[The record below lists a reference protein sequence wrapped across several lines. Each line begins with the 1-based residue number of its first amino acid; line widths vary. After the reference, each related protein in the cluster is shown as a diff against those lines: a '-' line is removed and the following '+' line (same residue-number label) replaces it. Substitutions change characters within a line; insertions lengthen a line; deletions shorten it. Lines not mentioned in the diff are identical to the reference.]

1 MYNLTDKVAVVTG
14 GSSGIGR
21 AIARRLAEEGAKVLI
36 VARKEKNL
44 VATAYG
50 YPSISYLVGDL
61 TDESSVT
68 AIAQRIESEY
78 GGRLDILVNNAGWCP
93 VKSIKDVTMSDY
105 TRAFDLDVKAVV
117 DLTTRLLPYILKSK
131 GTIINIS
138 SIGATHAAPNISMYI
153 GAKAAISSF
162 TRGWALD
169 LAKDGVRVNAV
180 APGAVVT
187 NIWNVPGLTPEQSA
201 AHEKSITEGIPMGR
215 MAQPEEIANVVV
227 FLASD
232 QASYVSG
239 AVFAVDGG
247 AGAM

>member
-21 AIARRLAEEGAKVLI
+21 AIARRFAREGAKILI
-36 VARKEKNL
+36 MARKEADLK
-44 VATAYG
+44 ATADG
-50 YPSISYLVGDL
+50 YPSISYLAGDL
-61 TDESSVT
+61 TDEETVK
-68 AIAQRIESEY
+68 AIAERIESAY

-93 VKSIKDVTMSDY
+93 VMSIKDVTMADY

-117 DLTTRLLPYILKSK
+117 DLTTHLLPYILKSK
-131 GTIINIS
+131 GTIINIT
-138 SIGATHAAPNISMYI
+138 SIGATHAAPDISMYI

-169 LAKDGVRVNAV
+169 LAKEGVRVNAV
-180 APGAVVT
+180 APGAVET

-201 AHEKSITEGIPMGR
+201 AHEKSITDGIPMGR
-215 MAQPEEIANVVV
+215 MAQPDEIANVVA

-247 AGAM
+247 AGAI

>member
-1 MYNLTDKVAVVTG
+1 MYDLTDKVAVVTG

-21 AIARRLAEEGAKVLI
+21 AIARRFAREGSKVLI
-36 VARKEKNL
+36 VARNEADLK
-44 VATAYG
+44 ATADG

-61 TDESSVT
+61 TGEATIT
-68 AIAQRIESEY
+68 AIAERIESVY

-93 VKSIKDVTMSDY
+93 VKSIKEVTMADY
-105 TRAFDLDVKAVV
+105 THAFDLDVKAVV
-117 DLTTRLLPYILKSK
+117 DLTIHLLPYILQSK

-180 APGAVVT
+180 APGAVET
-187 NIWNVPGLTPEQSA
+187 NIWNVPGLTPQESA
-201 AHEKSITEGIPMGR
+201 AHEKSITDGIPMGR
-215 MAQPEEIANVVV
+215 MAQPDEIANVVV
-227 FLASD
+227 SLASD

-247 AGAM
+247 AGAL

>member
-21 AIARRLAEEGAKVLI
+21 AIARRFAREGAKVLI
-36 VARKEKNL
+36 VARKEDDLK
-44 VATAYG
+44 ATADG
-50 YPSISYLVGDL
+50 YPSISYLAGDL
-61 TDESSVT
+61 TDEAIIT
-68 AIAQRIESEY
+68 AIAERIESTF
-78 GGRLDILVNNAGWCP
+78 GGCLDILVNNAGWCP
-93 VKSIKDVTMSDY
+93 VKSIKDVTLSDY
-105 TRAFDLDVKAVV
+105 THAFDLDVKAVV
-117 DLTTRLLPYILKSK
+117 DLTTHLLSYILNNK

-138 SIGATHAAPNISMYI
+138 SIGATHAAPDISMYI

-169 LAKDGVRVNAV
+169 LVKDGVRVNAV
-180 APGAVVT
+180 APGAVET

-201 AHEKSITEGIPMGR
+201 AHERSLVEGIPMGR

-227 FLASD
+227 FLASNE
-232 QASYVSG
+232 ASYVSG

-247 AGAM
+247 AGAL

>member
-21 AIARRLAEEGAKVLI
+21 AIAQRLAREGAKVLI
-36 VARKEKNL
+36 IARKEADL
-44 VATAYG
+44 RTTAQG
-50 YPSISYLVGDL
+50 YSTISYLAGDL
-61 TDESSVT
+61 TDEATVS
-68 AIAQRIESEY
+68 AIAHRVETVY

-93 VKSIKDVTMSDY
+93 VKSIKEVTEADY
-105 TRAFDLDVKAVV
+105 TRAFNLDVKAVV
-117 DLTTRLLPYILKSK
+117 DLTTRMLPYILKCK

-201 AHEKSITEGIPMGR
+201 AHERSIVQGIPMGR
-215 MAQPEEIANVVV
+215 MAQPDEIANVVV

>member
-21 AIARRLAEEGAKVLI
+21 AIARRLAQEGAKVLI
-36 VARKEKNL
+36 VARKEADL
-44 VATAYG
+44 QTTAQG
-50 YPSISYLVGDL
+50 FPNISYLVGDL
-61 TDESSVT
+61 TDEATIT
-68 AIAQRIESEY
+68 AIVNRINSEY
-78 GGRLDILVNNAGWCP
+78 AGKLDILVNNAGWCP
-93 VKSIKDVTMSDY
+93 VKSIKDVTIADY
-105 TRAFDLDVKAVV
+105 THAFDLDVRAVA
-117 DLTTRLLPYILKSK
+117 DLTIHLLPFIVAAK

-138 SIGATHAAPNISMYI
+138 SISATHAAPNISMYI
-153 GAKAAISSF
+153 GAKYSISSF

-180 APGAVVT
+180 APGAVET
-187 NIWNVPGLTPEQSA
+187 NIWNVPGLTPQQSA
-201 AHEKSITEGIPMGR
+201 EHEKSITSGIPMGR
-215 MAQPEEIANVVV
+215 MAQPDEIANVAV

-232 QASYVSG
+232 EASYVSG

>member
-21 AIARRLAEEGAKVLI
+21 AIARRLAREGAKVLI
-36 VARKEKNL
+36 VARKEADLK
-44 VATAYG
+44 VTADG
-50 YPSISYLVGDL
+50 YPTISYLVGDL
-61 TDESSVT
+61 TDEATVT
-68 AIAQRIESEY
+68 AIAGRIDSEY
-78 GGRLDILVNNAGWCP
+78 GGELDILVNNAGWCP
-93 VKSIKDVTMSDY
+93 VKSIKEVTMADY
-105 TRAFDLDVKAVV
+105 THAFDLDVKAVV
-117 DLTTRLLPYILKSK
+117 DLTVHLLPYLIKSK

-169 LAKDGVRVNAV
+169 LAKDSVRVNAV
-180 APGAVVT
+180 APGAVET

-201 AHEKSITEGIPMGR
+201 AHEKSLVEGIPFGR
-215 MAQPEEIANVVV
+215 MAQPDEIANVVV
-227 FLASD
+227 FLASEE
-232 QASYVSG
+232 ASYVSG
-239 AVFAVDGG
+239 AVFAVDGA

>member
-21 AIARRLAEEGAKVLI
+21 AIAQRLAREGSKVLI
-36 VARKEKNL
+36 VARKEDDLK
-44 VATAYG
+44 ATADG

-61 TDESSVT
+61 TNEVTIT
-68 AIAQRIESEY
+68 AIAERIESAY
-78 GGRLDILVNNAGWCP
+78 SGRLDILVNNAGWCP
-93 VKSIKDVTMSDY
+93 VKSIKEVTMADY
-105 TRAFDLDVKAVV
+105 THAFDLDVKAVV
-117 DLTTRLLPYILKSK
+117 NLTIHLLPYILKSK
-131 GTIINIS
+131 GMIINIS
-138 SIGATHAAPNISMYI
+138 SIGATHAAPTISMYI

-180 APGAVVT
+180 APGAVET

-201 AHEKSITEGIPMGR
+201 AHEKSITDGIPMGR
-215 MAQPEEIANVVV
+215 MAQPDEIANVVA

-232 QASYVSG
+232 QASYVTG

-247 AGAM
+247 AGAI

>member
-1 MYNLTDKVAVVTG
+1 MQTK
-14 GSSGIGR
+14 
-21 AIARRLAEEGAKVLI
+21 LI
-36 VARKEKNL
+36 
-44 VATAYG
+44 
-50 YPSISYLVGDL
+50 
-61 TDESSVT
+61 
-68 AIAQRIESEY
+68 
-78 GGRLDILVNNAGWCP
+78 
-93 VKSIKDVTMSDY
+93 
-105 TRAFDLDVKAVV
+105 DLDVKAVV
-117 DLTTRLLPYILKSK
+117 DHTTNLLSFILRSK

-153 GAKAAISSF
+153 GAKSAISSF

-201 AHEKSITEGIPMGR
+201 AHEKSITDGIPMGR
-215 MAQPEEIANVVV
+215 MARPDEIANVVA

>member
-21 AIARRLAEEGAKVLI
+21 AIARRFASEGAKVLI
-36 VARKEKNL
+36 VARKEADLK
-44 VATAYG
+44 ATAEG
-50 YPSISYLVGDL
+50 YPTISYLVGDL
-61 TDESSVT
+61 TEES
-68 AIAQRIESEY
+68 AISAISQRIESDY

-93 VKSIKDVTMSDY
+93 VKSIKEVTTADY

-117 DLTTRLLPYILKSK
+117 DLTTHLLPYILKSK

-201 AHEKSITEGIPMGR
+201 AHEKSIVDGIPMGR
-215 MAQPEEIANVVV
+215 MAQPEEIANVVA

-247 AGAM
+247 AGAL

>member
-1 MYNLTDKVAVVTG
+1 MYDLTDKVAVVTG

-21 AIARRLAEEGAKVLI
+21 AIAQRLAAEGAKVLI
-36 VARKEKNL
+36 VARKEADLK
-44 VATAYG
+44 ATAEG
-50 YPSISYLVGDL
+50 YPSISYIVGDL
-61 TDESSVT
+61 TDDT
-68 AIAQRIESEY
+68 AIAAIAERIEKDY

-93 VKSIKDVTMSDY
+93 VMSIKDVTMADY
-105 TRAFDLDVKAVV
+105 SRAFDLDVKAVV
-117 DLTTRLLPYILKSK
+117 DLTTRLLPFILTSK

-169 LAKDGVRVNAV
+169 LAGDGVRVNAV
-180 APGAVVT
+180 APGAVET

-201 AHEKSITEGIPMGR
+201 AHQKSITDGIPMGR
-215 MAQPEEIANVVV
+215 MARPEEIAAVAA

-232 QASYVSG
+232 QASYVTG

>member
-1 MYNLTDKVAVVTG
+1 MYNLTDKVAIVTG

-21 AIARRLAEEGAKVLI
+21 ATAQRFAREGAKVLI
-36 VARKEKNL
+36 VARKEADL
-44 VATAYG
+44 EATAAG
-50 YPSISYLVGDL
+50 FPTISYLVGDL
-61 TDESSVT
+61 TDDATIT
-68 AIAQRIESEY
+68 AIKNRVESEY

-93 VKSIKDVTMSDY
+93 VKSIKDVTIDDY
-105 TRAFDLDVKAVV
+105 NHAFDLDVRAVV
-117 DLTTRLLPYILKSK
+117 DLTINLLPYIIRSK

-180 APGAVVT
+180 APGAVET

-201 AHEKSITEGIPMGR
+201 AHEKSLVEGIPMGR
-215 MAQPEEIANVVV
+215 MAQPDEIANVVV

-239 AVFAVDGG
+239 AVFAVDGA

>member
-1 MYNLTDKVAVVTG
+1 MYDLKDKVAVVTG

-21 AIARRLAEEGAKVLI
+21 AIARRLASEGAKVLI
-36 VARKEKNL
+36 VARKEADL
-44 VATAYG
+44 AATAEG
-50 YPSISYLVGDL
+50 FPSIAYLAGDL
-61 TDESSVT
+61 TDEAT
-68 AIAQRIESEY
+68 IAAIATRIAADY
-78 GGRLDILVNNAGWCP
+78 NGRLDILVNNAGWCP
-93 VKSIKDVTMSDY
+93 VKSIKDITPADY
-105 TRAFDLDVKAVV
+105 AHAFDLDVKSVV
-117 DLTTRLLPYILKSK
+117 DLTTRLLPFILAAK

-180 APGAVVT
+180 APGAVET
-187 NIWNVPGLTPEQSA
+187 NIWNVPGLTPEQSE
-201 AHEKSITEGIPMGR
+201 AHRKSITDGIPMGR
-215 MAQPEEIANVVV
+215 MAQPDEIAGVVA

-232 QASYVSG
+232 EASYVTG

>member
-21 AIARRLAEEGAKVLI
+21 AIARRLASEGAKVLI
-36 VARKEKNL
+36 VARKEADLK
-44 VATAYG
+44 VTAEG
-50 YPSISYLVGDL
+50 YPGISYIVGDL
-61 TDESSVT
+61 TAEATVS
-68 AIAQRIESEY
+68 AIADRIAEAF

-93 VKSIKDVTMSDY
+93 VKSIKDVTMTDY

-117 DLTTRLLPYILKSK
+117 DLTTTLLPYIVKSK

-169 LAKDGVRVNAV
+169 LAADGIRVNAV
-180 APGAVVT
+180 APGAVET

-201 AHEKSITEGIPMGR
+201 AHENSIVSGIPMGR
-215 MAQPEEIANVVV
+215 MARPEEIANVVT

-232 QASYVSG
+232 EASYVSG

>member
-1 MYNLTDKVAVVTG
+1 MYNLTDKVAIVTG

-21 AIARRLAEEGAKVLI
+21 AIARRLATEGAKVLI
-36 VARKEKNL
+36 VARKEADLKI
-44 VATAYG
+44 TAEG
-50 YPSISYLVGDL
+50 YPTISYLVGDL
-61 TDESSVT
+61 TEESTMDEIVN
-68 AIAQRIESEY
+68 RIKSDY
-78 GGRLDILVNNAGWCP
+78 NGRLDILVNNAGWCP
-93 VKSIKDVTMSDY
+93 VKSIKDVTLADY
-105 TRAFDLDVKAVV
+105 THAFDLDVKAVV
-117 DLTTRLLPYILKSK
+117 DLTIHLVPFIVANK

-180 APGAVVT
+180 APGAVET
-187 NIWNVPGLTPEQSA
+187 NIWNVPGLTPQQSA
-201 AHEKSITEGIPMGR
+201 EHEKSITAGIPMGR
-215 MAQPEEIANVVV
+215 MAQPEEIANVVA

-232 QASYVSG
+232 EASYVTG

>member
-1 MYNLTDKVAVVTG
+1 MYNLKDKVAVVTG

-21 AIARRLAEEGAKVLI
+21 AIARRLAREGAKVLI
-36 VARKEKNL
+36 VARKENDLK
-44 VATAYG
+44 VTAEG
-50 YPSISYLVGDL
+50 YPTISYIAGDL
-61 TDESSVT
+61 TDEATIAAISS
-68 AIAQRIESEY
+68 RIESAY
-78 GGRLDILVNNAGWCP
+78 SGRLDILVNNAGWCP
-93 VKSIKDVTMSDY
+93 VKSIKEVTPDDY
-105 TRAFDLDVKAVV
+105 THAFDLDVKAVV
-117 DLTTRLLPYILKSK
+117 DLTIHALPYILKSK
-131 GTIINIS
+131 GTIINLS

-180 APGAVVT
+180 APGAVET

-201 AHEKSITEGIPMGR
+201 EHEKSLVEGIPMGR
-215 MAQPEEIANVVV
+215 MAQPDEIANVIA

-232 QASYVSG
+232 EASYVTG

>member
-21 AIARRLAEEGAKVLI
+21 AAAQRLAREGAKVLI
-36 VARKEKNL
+36 VARKEADLK
-44 VATAYG
+44 VTAEG
-50 YPSISYLVGDL
+50 YPNISYLVGDL
-61 TDESSVT
+61 TDAA
-68 AIAQRIESEY
+68 AIAAIAGKIESEY
-78 GGRLDILVNNAGWCP
+78 SGRLDILVNNAGWCP
-93 VKSIKDVTMSDY
+93 VKSIKDVMIADY
-105 TRAFDLDVKAVV
+105 NHAFDLDVKAVV
-117 DLTTRLLPYILKSK
+117 DLTINLLPYIVKCK
-131 GTIINIS
+131 GTIINLS

-180 APGAVVT
+180 APGAVET
-187 NIWNVPGLTPEQSA
+187 NIWKVPGLTPEQSA
-201 AHEKSITEGIPMGR
+201 QHEESITSGIPMGR
-215 MAQPEEIANVVV
+215 MAQPDEIASVIA

-232 QASYVSG
+232 EASYVTG

>member
-21 AIARRLAEEGAKVLI
+21 AIARRFAREGAKVLI
-36 VARKEKNL
+36 VARKEADLK
-44 VATAYG
+44 ATAHR
-50 YPSISYLVGDL
+50 YPGISYLVGDL
-61 TDESSVT
+61 TDGT
-68 AIAQRIESEY
+68 TIQAIANRIASAY
-78 GGRLDILVNNAGWCP
+78 AGRLDILVNNAGWCP
-93 VKSIKDVTMSDY
+93 VKSITEVTTADY
-105 TRAFDLDVKAVV
+105 EHAFDLDVRAVV
-117 DLTTRLLPYILKSK
+117 DLTIHLLPYIIRCK

-180 APGAVVT
+180 APGAVET

-201 AHEKSITEGIPMGR
+201 AHEKSLVEGIPMGR
-215 MAQPEEIANVVV
+215 MAQPDEIANVVV

-247 AGAM
+247 AGAL

>member
-21 AIARRLAEEGAKVLI
+21 AIAQRFAREGAKVLI
-36 VARKEKNL
+36 VARKENDLK
-44 VATAYG
+44 ATADG

-61 TDESSVT
+61 TDEATIT
-68 AIAQRIESEY
+68 AIAERIESTY

-93 VKSIKDVTMSDY
+93 VKSIKEVTMADY
-105 TRAFDLDVKAVV
+105 THAFDLDVKAVV
-117 DLTTRLLPYILKSK
+117 DLTTHLLSYILKSK

-180 APGAVVT
+180 APGAIET
-187 NIWNVPGLTPEQSA
+187 NIWNVPGLTPQQSA
-201 AHEKSITEGIPMGR
+201 AHEKSLVEGIPMGR
-215 MAQPEEIANVVV
+215 MAQPDEIANVVA
-227 FLASD
+227 FLASN

-247 AGAM
+247 AGAL